1 MPSVMS
7 PIDCSNAR
15 MRADRL
21 TGLPVCL
28 ALLCLLAASLLPGS
42 PCWLAADEAQAASA
56 YTPRHSGMDAPG
68 EPKRIESL
76 PSKNAGRT
84 AEGGM
89 GYTDAYGNTIDDRQ
103 PEEKPAPNAPDPGP
117 TAWAR
122 ARASATSAHCP
133 IRKIR
138 LLPGVSN
145 NHAKARKQD
154 ELCCSHFHG
163 CVNLLRMKERLKRWA
178 TA

>member
-7 PIDCSNAR
+7 PIADSNAS
-15 MRADRL
+15 MRAGRL
-21 TGLPVCL
+21 TALPVCL
-28 ALLCLLAASLLPGS
+28 VLLGLLTAASLLPGS
-42 PCWLAADEAQAASA
+42 PSWLAADVAHAASA

-103 PEEKPAPNAPDPGP
+103 PEEKPAPKRPRPGAYGVGAGQSERYERPLPDPQNQTP
-117 TAWAR
+117 AW
-122 ARASATSAHCP
+122 SF
-133 IRKIR
+133 K
-138 LLPGVSN
+138 
-145 NHAKARKQD
+145 
-154 ELCCSHFHG
+154 
-163 CVNLLRMKERLKRWA
+163 
-178 TA
+178 

>member
-7 PIDCSNAR
+7 PIAGSDAS
-15 MRADRL
+15 MRAGRL
-21 TGLPVCL
+21 KALPVCL
-28 ALLCLLAASLLPGS
+28 VLLGLLTAVSLLPGS
-42 PCWLAADEAQAASA
+42 PRWLAADEALAASA

-103 PEEKPAPNAPDPGP
+103 PEEKPAPKRPRPGAYGVGAGQSERYERPLPDPKNQTP
-117 TAWAR
+117 AW
-122 ARASATSAHCP
+122 SF
-133 IRKIR
+133 K
-138 LLPGVSN
+138 
-145 NHAKARKQD
+145 
-154 ELCCSHFHG
+154 
-163 CVNLLRMKERLKRWA
+163 
-178 TA
+178 

>member
-15 MRADRL
+15 MRAGRL
-21 TGLPVCL
+21 MALPVCL
-28 ALLCLLAASLLPGS
+28 VLLGLLTAASLLPGS
-42 PCWLAADEAQAASA
+42 PSWLAADEAQAASA

-103 PEEKPAPNAPDPGP
+103 PEEKPAPKRPRPGAYGVGAGQSERYERPLPDPQNQTP
-117 TAWAR
+117 AW
-122 ARASATSAHCP
+122 SF
-133 IRKIR
+133 K
-138 LLPGVSN
+138 
-145 NHAKARKQD
+145 
-154 ELCCSHFHG
+154 
-163 CVNLLRMKERLKRWA
+163 
-178 TA
+178 